1 MQQILE
7 KQKTQ
12 SRRHIYPSLSIR
24 KDRLDRMLD
33 MMLEYQTQI
42 PEVLSQYEKAFLY
55 AKNLGLGVNAG
66 HDLDLN
72 NLELF
77 LSKVPADEVSIGHA
91 LISDALI
98 DGLYDVTK
106 QYLDL
111 CK

>member
-42 PEVLSQYEKAFLY
+42 PEVLSQDFGHRPEMLTKFSELAATFDAIHYIKKKSEILDETSEEKS
-55 AKNLGLGVNAG
+55 NTSV
-66 HDLDLN
+66 
-72 NLELF
+72 
-77 LSKVPADEVSIGHA
+77 
-91 LISDALI
+91 
-98 DGLYDVTK
+98 
-106 QYLDL
+106 
-111 CK
+111 